1 MKFLAPVLTIFLA
14 ASSSVATPSGRE
26 GTKESRE
33 NTTRYHFPEDKT
45 ECVTHLVITD
55 YQDKKRRDGESWY
68 CEFSPDTA
76 KNYGGI
82 QTVAIKGLSGEE
94 LKALGALSGKTILRL
109 DTSARITEEFR
120 LGSALQT
127 AALHIQDNSNV
138 QIEMMD
144 SETDTRHVDNRQS
157 RVDKEGRKDT
167 LVVRVIDR
175 NNNAPPSDLGAVF
188 SDELSLSNQIRDCSY
203 NQMTVQPATQFS
215 SNGIIDVRIDVPAS
229 DFTNFAD
236 PEPFGLY
243 AKSVAKQQLG
253 SSYAE
258 ADLVIYC
265 LPTIPGLRWAAYAYV
280 GGHESFYNDDY
291 CNNHEVLLHEI
302 GHNMDLGHSSQGN
315 EEYGDFTGAMGAAY
329 TGGKMCFNPAKSY
342 QLGWYSKQVK
352 SINPL
357 DFPSV
362 QTYFLNGVADYK
374 SDGSNGSSLVVLRI
388 ENPRGN
394 SNDNNDY
401 YIGYN
406 RKTGINS
413 GTGEAAD
420 MVTITTQGVD
430 PYGPNSLR
438 IADLR
443 AGDSF
448 DEFSLDV
455 EFTLSVVSI
464 EGKYAKIEITSSAPN
479 VQPTQPP
486 VQPPTRTPSK
496 APTKSP
502 TQPTSDCAKLQIEL
516 FTDDYGNESVWYL
529 FDSETSADLTPGLG
543 QHYDFYSNTV
553 YWSPSRDGYH
563 CLEKGKQYSFW
574 MGDAASDGMCCTHGD
589 GYYKLWLDGDLI
601 HTGGQFLDWD
611 EFVIN
616 VPDNG
621 LPSPTPGPTPGPT
634 PQPTPAPQ
642 PQNSCTDDLS
652 FRFKNKSKKSCQ
664 WMGKRK
670 KKAKKI
676 CKKKVEKGSS
686 EKVYNRCRETCAAVG
701 LGPCAN

>member
-1 MKFLAPVLTIFLA
+1 MKFLAPALTIFLA

-55 YQDKKRRDGESWY
+55 YLDKRRRDGESWY

-82 QTVAIKGLSGEE
+82 QTMAIKGLSGEE
-94 LKALGALSGKTILRL
+94 LTALGAVSGKTILRL

-144 SETDTRHVDNRQS
+144 SETDTRHVDNRQI
-157 RVDKEGRKDT
+157 RVDKKGRMDT
-167 LVVRVIDR
+167 LVIRVIDR
-175 NNNAPPSDLGAVF
+175 NSNAPPSDLGAIF

-203 NQMTVQPATQFS
+203 NQMNVQPATQFS
-215 SNGIIDVRIDVPAS
+215 SNGIIDMRIDMLAS
-229 DFTNFAD
+229 
-236 PEPFGLY
+236 EFGSSGSFGDY
-243 AKSVAKQQLG
+243 AKSVAKQKLG
-253 SSYAE
+253 SSYDR

-265 LPTIPGLRWAAYAYV
+265 LPEIPGLDWAGYAWV
-280 GGHESFYNDDY
+280 FGHESFYNNRY
-291 CNNHEVLLHEI
+291 CDNHEVLLHEV
-302 GHNMDLGHSSQGN
+302 GHNMGLGHSGQDD
-315 EEYGDFTGAMGAAY
+315 EEYGDFAGTMGAPY
-329 TGGKMCFNPAKSY
+329 SYGKMCFNPAKSY

-394 SNDNNDY
+394 SNGNNDY

-413 GTGEAAD
+413 ATAEAAD
-420 MVTITTQGVD
+420 MVTITTQGGD
-430 PYGPNSLR
+430 PNGPISLR

-448 DEFSLDV
+448 DEFSLNV

-464 EGKYAKIEITSSAPN
+464 EGKTAKIEIRTSSVPN

-496 APTKSP
+496 APAQSP
-502 TQPTSDCAKLQIEL
+502 TRPTSDCDGAKLQIEL
-516 FTDDYGNESVWYL
+516 LTDDYGSESVWYL
-529 FDSETSADLTPGLG
+529 YDYEEGVDLTPGLG
-543 QHYDFYSNTV
+543 QNYGFSSNTV
-553 YWSPSRDGYH
+553 YWLPSRDGYH
-563 CLEKGKQYSFW
+563 CLEKGKQYGFW
-574 MGDAASDGMCCTHGD
+574 MGDASYDGMCCTHGD
-589 GYYKLWLDGDLI
+589 GYFKLWLDGELI
-601 HTGGQFLDWD
+601 HTGGQFLDYD
-611 EFVIN
+611 EVVID

-621 LPSPTPGPTPGPT
+621 LPSPTP
-634 PQPTPAPQ
+634 QPTPAQQ

-664 WMGKRK
+664 WIGK
-670 KKAKKI
+670 KKKKTKKM
-676 CKKKVEKGSS
+676 CKKNVEKGSS
-686 EKVYNRCRETCAAVG
+686 EKVSNRCRETCAAVG